1 MKKNPN
7 NMTLLEHLEELRLR
21 IIYVTVVLAI
31 LSLITFHYSLKI
43 LQFILEPLLKVLPP
57 NSHVIFTGIT
67 EAFWVRMEVSI
78 YAAILFG
85 LPYIFYHIWMFVHP
99 GLTQKEKR
107 FILPFIV
114 FATVFFL
121 IGCVFAYKVILP
133 IGLKFLV
140 SYGGSEI
147 SAMPAI
153 KQYVSFFLKI
163 CFAFGIIFEM
173 PVISYLLA
181 KADIIDAK
189 WLIKK
194 WDYAILVAFIVAA
207 ILAPPDVLSQ
217 FLMAIPMILLYVVS
231 IGVVFIAQKPQKGE
245 DN

>member
-21 IIYVTVVLAI
+21 IIYVTIVLGI
-31 LSLITFHYSLKI
+31 LALITFHFSLRI
-43 LQFILEPLLKVLPP
+43 LQFILEPLIKVLPP
-57 NSHVIFTGIT
+57 TSHVIFTGIT
-67 EAFWVRMEVSI
+67 EAFWVRMEVSL
-78 YAAILFG
+78 YAAVLFG

-99 GLTQKEKR
+99 GLTKKEKK
-107 FILPFIV
+107 IVLPFIF

-140 SYGGSEI
+140 NYGGKEM
-147 SAMPAI
+147 SAMPSV

-163 CFAFGIIFEM
+163 CFAFGLIFEM
-173 PVISYLLA
+173 PVISYILA
-181 KADIIDAK
+181 KADVINAK

-194 WDYAILVAFIVAA
+194 WDYAILGAFIVAA
-207 ILAPPDVLSQ
+207 VLAPPDVLSQ
-217 FLMAIPMILLYVVS
+217 FLMAIPMILLYVLS
-231 IGVVFIAQKPQKGE
+231 IGVVYIAQKPKKE
-245 DN
+245 DED